1 MTGVPAVKILVLRRL
16 NFVSVDVGQAAP
28 EWRGDNRQMGTFT
41 AKSTALE
48 GRARAVIASVAAP
61 DARRATQEF
70 VAQVNRDAAFQLEAC
85 VRCGQCADAC
95 HFYLVTRAPRY
106 TPIYKLRP
114 MLRAYQ
120 RERAPFA
127 TVKRWLGLTP
137 PEVTAAEL
145 AEWSELLY
153 DSCNLCGRCTLAC
166 PMGIDIA
173 GLVRRAREGMS
184 AAGFAPPDLY
194 KAAEHALDTGSPIGV
209 LWPALK
215 RHIED
220 QEKETGLKI
229 PVDVESAD
237 YLVILS
243 SIEIVAFPETIGA
256 LARIFR
262 QAKVSWTIP
271 SVGFEATNVG
281 VQIGSRDVA
290 AALLSR
296 IVEAAER
303 LKVKYVISPE
313 CGHAYS
319 ALRWEGP
326 NLLGRPYAFKV
337 VHIVELLDQLV
348 HEGRL
353 RTRGKDGRRLA
364 FHDPCQLVRR
374 GGITEAPRRLMDGV
388 SERRVEMP
396 SAGATNFCCGG
407 GGGVSAIH
415 RAEKLRFA
423 AFECKKQQVETAGAE
438 ALVTACANCRNVLEE
453 AIEDYHMTLPV
464 LGLTELVAQYLEPD
478 PAAAPR

>member
-1 MTGVPAVKILVLRRL
+1 MST
-16 NFVSVDVGQAAP
+16 
-28 EWRGDNRQMGTFT
+28 T
-41 AKSTALE
+41 ATTSNALE
-48 GRARAVIASVAAP
+48 KRARAVLASAAAP
-61 DARRATQEF
+61 DARMAVREF
-70 VAQVNRDAAFQLEAC
+70 VDQVNRDAAFQLETC

-95 HFYLVTRAPRY
+95 HFYLVTRDSRY
-106 TPIYKLRP
+106 TPVYKLRP

-127 TVKRWLGLTP
+127 AVKRRLGLAP

-145 AEWSELLY
+145 SEWSELLY
-153 DSCNLCGRCTLAC
+153 DACNLCGRCTLAC

-184 AAGFAPPDLY
+184 AAGFAPADLY
-194 KAAEHALDTGSPIGV
+194 KVAERALDSGSPVGIG
-209 LWPALK
+209 WPTLK
-215 RHIED
+215 RQIEE

-229 PVDVESAD
+229 PVDVEGAD

-243 SIEIVAFPETIGA
+243 SIEIASFPETIGA
-256 LARIFR
+256 LARIFK
-262 QAKVSWTIP
+262 QAKVSWTVP
-271 SVGFEATNVG
+271 SAGFEATNIG

-296 IVEAAER
+296 VVEAAER

-326 NLLGRPYAFKV
+326 NLLGRPYPFKV
-337 VHIVELLDQLV
+337 VQIMELLDQLV
-348 HEGRL
+348 REGRL
-353 RTRGKDGRRLA
+353 RTRGKDTRRFA

-374 GGITEAPRRLMDGV
+374 GGITEAPRRVMGGV
-388 SERRVEMP
+388 SERVVELP
-396 SAGATNFCCGG
+396 SPGEANFCCGG
-407 GGGVSAIH
+407 GGGVSAIR

-423 AFECKKQQVETAGAE
+423 AFACKKQQVETAGAE

-453 AIEDYHMTLPV
+453 AIDTYHMTLPV

-478 PAAAPR
+478 PAPALR

>member
-1 MTGVPAVKILVLRRL
+1 MST
-16 NFVSVDVGQAAP
+16 
-28 EWRGDNRQMGTFT
+28 T
-41 AKSTALE
+41 ATTSNALE
-48 GRARAVIASVAAP
+48 KRARAVLASAAAP
-61 DARRATQEF
+61 DARMAVREF
-70 VAQVNRDAAFQLEAC
+70 VDQLNRDAAFQLETC

-95 HFYLVTRAPRY
+95 HFYLVTRDSRY
-106 TPIYKLRP
+106 TPVYKLRP

-127 TVKRWLGLTP
+127 AVKRRLGLAP

-145 AEWSELLY
+145 SEWSELLY
-153 DSCNLCGRCTLAC
+153 DACNLCGRCTLAC

-184 AAGFAPPDLY
+184 AAGFAPADLY
-194 KAAEHALDTGSPIGV
+194 KVAERALDSGSPVGIG
-209 LWPALK
+209 WPTLK
-215 RHIED
+215 RQIEE

-229 PVDVESAD
+229 PVDVEGAD

-243 SIEIVAFPETIGA
+243 SIEIASFPETIGA
-256 LARIFR
+256 LARIFK
-262 QAKVSWTIP
+262 QAKVSWTVP
-271 SVGFEATNVG
+271 SAGFEATNIG

-296 IVEAAER
+296 VVEAAER

-326 NLLGRPYAFKV
+326 NLLGRPYPFKV
-337 VHIVELLDQLV
+337 VQIMELLDQLV
-348 HEGRL
+348 REGRL
-353 RTRGKDGRRLA
+353 RTRGKDTRRFA

-374 GGITEAPRRLMDGV
+374 GGITEAPRRVMGGV
-388 SERRVEMP
+388 SERVVELP
-396 SAGATNFCCGG
+396 SPGEANFCCGG
-407 GGGVSAIH
+407 GGGVSAIR

-423 AFECKKQQVETAGAE
+423 AFACKKQQVETAGAE

-453 AIEDYHMTLPV
+453 AIDTYHMTLPV

-478 PAAAPR
+478 PAPALR

>member
-1 MTGVPAVKILVLRRL
+1 MGIPATTS
-16 NFVSVDVGQAAP
+16 N
-28 EWRGDNRQMGTFT
+28 
-41 AKSTALE
+41 ALE
-48 GRARAVIASVAAP
+48 QRARAVVASAAAP
-61 DARRATQEF
+61 DARKAAQEF
-70 VAQVNRDAAFQLEAC
+70 VAQLSCDAALQLEAC

-95 HFYLVTRAPRY
+95 HFYLVTQDPRY
-106 TPIYKLRP
+106 TPVYKLRP

-127 TVKRWLGLTP
+127 AAKRWLGQAP
-137 PEVTAAEL
+137 AEVTAAEL
-145 AEWSELLY
+145 TEWSGLLY
-153 DSCNLCGRCTLAC
+153 DTCNLCGRCTLAC

-173 GLVRRAREGMS
+173 GLVRRAREAMS
-184 AAGFAPPDLY
+184 AAGFAPADLY
-194 KAAEHALDTGSPIGV
+194 KVATRALDSGSPTGV
-209 LWPALK
+209 GWPTLK
-215 RHIED
+215 RQIEI

-229 PVDVESAD
+229 PVDVEGAD

-243 SIEIVAFPETIGA
+243 SIEIAAFPETIGA
-256 LARIFR
+256 LARIFN
-262 QAKVSWTIP
+262 QAKLSWTLP
-271 SVGFEATNVG
+271 SVGFEATNIG

-296 IVEAAER
+296 VVETAER

-313 CGHAYS
+313 CGHAYM

-326 NLLGRPYAFKV
+326 NLLGRPYPFKV

-348 HEGRL
+348 REGRL

-374 GGITEAPRRLMDGV
+374 GGITEAPRRVMGGV
-388 SERRVEMP
+388 SERVVEMP
-396 SAGATNFCCGG
+396 SSGVANFCCGG
-407 GGGVSAIH
+407 GGGVSAIG

-423 AFECKKQQVETAGAE
+423 AFACKKQQVEIAGAE
-438 ALVTACANCRNVLEE
+438 ALVTACANCRNVLED
-453 AIEDYHMTLPV
+453 AIEEYHMTLPV

-478 PAAAPR
+478 PAAASG

>member
-1 MTGVPAVKILVLRRL
+1 MSTPA
-16 NFVSVDVGQAAP
+16 
-28 EWRGDNRQMGTFT
+28 T
-41 AKSTALE
+41 ASAALE
-48 GRARAVIASVAAP
+48 NRARAVVASAATP
-61 DARRATQEF
+61 DARVAAQEF
-70 VAQVNRDAAFQLEAC
+70 VAQISRDAAFQLEAC

-95 HFYLVTRAPRY
+95 HFYLVTRDPRY
-106 TPIYKLRP
+106 TPVYKLRP

-127 TVKRWLGLTP
+127 TVKRRLGLAP
-137 PEVTAAEL
+137 AEVTAAEL
-145 AEWSELLY
+145 AEWSGLLY

-184 AAGFAPPDLY
+184 TAGFAPADLY
-194 KAAEHALDTGSPIGV
+194 KAAARALDSGSPVGIG
-209 LWPALK
+209 WPTLK
-215 RHIED
+215 RQIEE
-220 QEKETGLKI
+220 QEKETGLDI
-229 PVDVESAD
+229 PVDVEGAD

-243 SIEIVAFPETIGA
+243 SIEIAAFPETIGA

-262 QAKVSWTIP
+262 QAKVSWTLP
-271 SVGFEATNVG
+271 SAGFEATNIG

-296 IVEAAER
+296 IVDTAER
-303 LKVKYVISPE
+303 LKVKNVISPE

-326 NLLGRPYAFKV
+326 NLLGRPYPFKV

-348 HEGRL
+348 REGRL

-374 GGITEAPRRLMDGV
+374 GGITEAPRRVMGGV
-388 SERRVEMP
+388 SERVVEMP
-396 SAGATNFCCGG
+396 SSGEANFCCGG
-407 GGGVSAIH
+407 GGGVSAIR
-415 RAEKLRFA
+415 RAENLRFA

-478 PAAAPR
+478 PAAALR

>member
-1 MTGVPAVKILVLRRL
+1 MDTVA
-16 NFVSVDVGQAAP
+16 
-28 EWRGDNRQMGTFT
+28 E
-41 AKSTALE
+41 KSTELE
-48 GRARAVIASVAAP
+48 QRARVVVASLAAP
-61 DARRATQEF
+61 DARKAAEEF

-95 HFYLVTRAPRY
+95 HFYLVTRDPRY
-106 TPIYKLRP
+106 TPVYKLRP

-120 RERAPFA
+120 RESAPFA
-127 TVKRWLGLTP
+127 AVKKLLGLAP
-137 PEVTAAEL
+137 AEITAAEL
-145 AEWSELLY
+145 TEWSELLY

-194 KAAEHALDTGSPIGV
+194 KAARHALDTGSPIGD
-209 LWPALK
+209 LRPALK
-215 RHIED
+215 RQIEN
-220 QEKETGLKI
+220 QERETGLKI
-229 PVDVESAD
+229 PVDVEGAD
-237 YLVILS
+237 YLVICS
-243 SIEIVAFPETIGA
+243 SIEVVGFPETIGA
-256 LARIFR
+256 LARIFS
-262 QAKVSWTIP
+262 QAKVSWTSP

-290 AALLSR
+290 AVLLSR

-326 NLLGRPYAFKV
+326 NLLGRTYPFKV
-337 VHIVELLDQLV
+337 VHIVELLDQLMR
-348 HEGRL
+348 EGRL

-374 GGITEAPRRLMDGV
+374 GGIIEAPRRVMGGV
-388 SERRVEMP
+388 TEHHVEMP
-396 SAGATNFCCGG
+396 STGEANFCCGG

-423 AFECKKQQVETAGAE
+423 AFECKKEQVEAAGAE

-453 AIEDYHMTLPV
+453 AIEQYDMTLPV

-478 PAAAPR
+478 PAGAAT

>member
-1 MTGVPAVKILVLRRL
+1 MSTPA
-16 NFVSVDVGQAAP
+16 
-28 EWRGDNRQMGTFT
+28 T
-41 AKSTALE
+41 ASNALE
-48 GRARAVIASVAAP
+48 KRARAVVASAAAP
-61 DARRATQEF
+61 DARVAAQEF
-70 VAQVNRDAAFQLEAC
+70 VAQVSRDAAFQLEAC

-95 HFYLVTRAPRY
+95 HFYLVTRDPRY
-106 TPIYKLRP
+106 TPVYKLRP

-127 TVKRWLGLTP
+127 TVKRRLGLAP
-137 PEVTAAEL
+137 AEVTAAEL
-145 AEWSELLY
+145 AEWSELIY
-153 DSCNLCGRCTLAC
+153 DACNLCGRCTLAC

-173 GLVRRAREGMS
+173 GLVRCAREGMS
-184 AAGFAPPDLY
+184 AAGFAPADLY
-194 KAAEHALDTGSPIGV
+194 KAAERALDSGSPIGV
-209 LWPALK
+209 GWPTLK
-215 RHIED
+215 PQIKE

-229 PVDVESAD
+229 PVDVEGAD

-243 SIEIVAFPETIGA
+243 SIEIAAFPETIGA
-256 LARIFR
+256 LARIFS
-262 QAKVSWTIP
+262 QAKVSWTLP

-326 NLLGRPYAFKV
+326 NLLGRPYPFKV
-337 VHIVELLDQLV
+337 VHIVELLDQLGR
-348 HEGRL
+348 EGRL

-374 GGITEAPRRLMDGV
+374 GGITEAPRRVMRGV
-388 SERRVEMP
+388 SERVVEMP
-396 SAGATNFCCGG
+396 SSGEANFCCGG

-478 PAAAPR
+478 PAAASR

>member
-1 MTGVPAVKILVLRRL
+1 MNTP
-16 NFVSVDVGQAAP
+16 AAP
-28 EWRGDNRQMGTFT
+28 
-41 AKSTALE
+41 STALE
-48 GRARAVIASVAAP
+48 QRARAVVASVAAP
-61 DARRATQEF
+61 DAQRAAQEF
-70 VAQVNRDAAFQLEAC
+70 VAQVSSDAAFQLEAC
-85 VRCGQCADAC
+85 VHCGQCADAC
-95 HFYLVTRAPRY
+95 HFYLVTRDPRY
-106 TPIYKLRP
+106 TPVHKRRP

-120 RERAPFA
+120 RERAPFSA
-127 TVKRWLGLTP
+127 LKKRLGLAP
-137 PEVTAAEL
+137 PEVTAEEL
-145 AEWSELLY
+145 TEWSELLY
-153 DSCNLCGRCTLAC
+153 DTCNLCGRCTLAC

-184 AAGFAPPDLY
+184 AGGFAPPDLY
-194 KAAEHALDTGSPIGV
+194 KAAERALDTGSPIGV
-209 LWPALK
+209 RWPAL
-215 RHIED
+215 RRQIEI
-220 QEKETGLKI
+220 QAKETGLEI
-229 PVDVESAD
+229 PVDVEGAD

-243 SIEIVAFPETIGA
+243 SIEIMAFAETIGA

-262 QAKVSWTIP
+262 HAKVSWTIP
-271 SVGFEATNVG
+271 SSGFEATNIG

-296 IVEAAER
+296 IVDAAER

-326 NLLGRPYAFKV
+326 NLLGRAYPFKV

-348 HEGRL
+348 SEGRL
-353 RTRGKDGRRLA
+353 RTRGKDSRRMA

-374 GGITEAPRRLMDGV
+374 GGVTAQPRRLMDGV
-388 SERRVEMP
+388 SEHRVETP

-423 AFECKKQQVETAGAE
+423 AFECKKQQVESAGAE

-453 AIEDYHMTLPV
+453 AIEQYDMPLPV
-464 LGLTELVAQYLEPD
+464 LGLTELIAQYLEPE
-478 PAAAPR
+478 PAAASR